1 MLLPQPSPTHNWSG
15 YTYPTLLFRTR
26 WTSFTSKLVHSKYIS
41 DWSKF
46 LSDSNFNNMKNLLP
60 VPRKNVLPVV
70 LLSKLYMA
78 ATTTGTATTRT
89 TTAIYSGQT
98 LTEQRMIYCTAEDE
112 DEEDTMETR
121 VLSIGAQRLEPG
133 SQPSSQRN
141 PTQQNAETRRKLR
154 VGPKE

>member
-1 MLLPQPSPTHNWSG
+1 
-15 YTYPTLLFRTR
+15 
-26 WTSFTSKLVHSKYIS
+26 
-41 DWSKF
+41 
-46 LSDSNFNNMKNLLP
+46 MKNLLP

-89 TTAIYSGQT
+89 TTSIYSGQT

-112 DEEDTMETR
+112 EEEEETMETR

-133 SQPSSQRN
+133 SHPASQPAEPDPTKRRNSQKV
-141 PTQQNAETRRKLR
+141 AG
-154 VGPKE
+154 GPERIIK

>member
-1 MLLPQPSPTHNWSG
+1 
-15 YTYPTLLFRTR
+15 
-26 WTSFTSKLVHSKYIS
+26 
-41 DWSKF
+41 
-46 LSDSNFNNMKNLLP
+46 MKNLLP

-89 TTAIYSGQT
+89 TIAIYLGQT
-98 LTEQRMIYCTAEDE
+98 LTEQRMIYSTAEE
-112 DEEDTMETR
+112 EEDTMETR
-121 VLSIGAQRLEPG
+121 VLSIGAQRLEPAI
-133 SQPSSQRN
+133 QPASQRN

>member
-1 MLLPQPSPTHNWSG
+1 
-15 YTYPTLLFRTR
+15 
-26 WTSFTSKLVHSKYIS
+26 
-41 DWSKF
+41 
-46 LSDSNFNNMKNLLP
+46 MKNLLP

-89 TTAIYSGQT
+89 TTAVIYLGQT
-98 LTEQRMIYCTAEDE
+98 LTEQRMIYCTEENEED
-112 DEEDTMETR
+112 EDTMETR
-121 VLSIGAQRLEPG
+121 VLSIGAQRLEPA
-133 SQPSSQRN
+133 SHPASQRN

>member
-1 MLLPQPSPTHNWSG
+1 
-15 YTYPTLLFRTR
+15 
-26 WTSFTSKLVHSKYIS
+26 
-41 DWSKF
+41 
-46 LSDSNFNNMKNLLP
+46 MKNLLP

-89 TTAIYSGQT
+89 TAAIYLGQT

-112 DEEDTMETR
+112 DKEDTMETR

-133 SQPSSQRN
+133 SHPASQRN
-141 PTQQNAETRRKLR
+141 STQQNAETRRKLR

>member
-1 MLLPQPSPTHNWSG
+1 
-15 YTYPTLLFRTR
+15 
-26 WTSFTSKLVHSKYIS
+26 
-41 DWSKF
+41 
-46 LSDSNFNNMKNLLP
+46 MKNLLP

-89 TTAIYSGQT
+89 AAAIYLGQT
-98 LTEQRMIYCTAEDE
+98 LTEQRMIYSTAEE
-112 DEEDTMETR
+112 EEDTMETR

>member
-1 MLLPQPSPTHNWSG
+1 
-15 YTYPTLLFRTR
+15 
-26 WTSFTSKLVHSKYIS
+26 
-41 DWSKF
+41 
-46 LSDSNFNNMKNLLP
+46 MKNLLP

-89 TTAIYSGQT
+89 ATAAIYLGQT
-98 LTEQRMIYCTAEDE
+98 LTEQRMIYCTAEVE
-112 DEEDTMETR
+112 DEDTMETR

-133 SQPSSQRN
+133 SHPASQRN